1 MQHSFSRTPFR
12 PALERQIGN
21 LSVLT
26 AALLWGTTGTAAHFN
41 QDVSPLVT
49 GAFAMG
55 FGGILQAV
63 LSRRILHEELA
74 ALLVNKH
81 LVLWAALFIIVYPL
95 AFYSAME
102 YTGVAMGTVITIATA
117 PLAAAVLEY
126 VLDRKRVSARWY
138 AALMLGMAGVGL
150 MAMGRHA
157 WRTRR
162 QTPLPAALP
171 ARAASSSV
179 SGWACWPARATP
191 PIRCLPDA

>member
-41 QDVSPLVT
+41 QDVSPLAT

-74 ALLVNKH
+74 ALLVHKH

-126 VLDRKRVSARWY
+126 VLDRKRVSVRWY

-150 MAMGRHA
+150 MAVGE
-157 WRTRR
+157 TRLAD
-162 QTPLPAALP
+162 TAAQ
-171 ARAASSSV
+171 
-179 SGWACWPARATP
+179 
-191 PIRCLPDA
+191 

>member
-41 QDVSPLVT
+41 QDVSPLAT

-74 ALLVNKH
+74 ALLVHKH

-102 YTGVAMGTVITIATA
+102 YTGVAMGTVITIAT
-117 PLAAAVLEY
+117 PISLAFASASAMVMTSSALFSADCLEASAAVTSMN
-126 VLDRKRVSARWY
+126 KSFSAISLC
-138 AALMLGMAGVGL
+138 A
-150 MAMGRHA
+150 
-157 WRTRR
+157 
-162 QTPLPAALP
+162 
-171 ARAASSSV
+171 
-179 SGWACWPARATP
+179 
-191 PIRCLPDA
+191 